1 MVKRIKES
9 KNKYLNDEEIIAKK
23 EKSIRTMVEKRSR
36 NKGLRD
42 RLKKYQMGEWELN
55 ALVYYMNKQIVN
67 EMLLA
72 KTWYIPFR
80 MGHIKPTYINF
91 GKHSLVVNWPK
102 SIENHLNIIKK
113 EAPLLYHAYKVEK
126 RITKKEYFKL
136 ARPYVSPRKPHNLWL
151 EYFEGQSWAYF
162 RWYSNYKFIN
172 KYENYYRLYFTA
184 YNRVPEVAKEV
195 VVMENGKEKTIRFR
209 PQKRKVKIPLNS
221 KNYEVEVSSD
231 ESGVL
236 ITKIGEKEVNKKVSD
251 KLVEKLT
258 VKDGILSFWE
268 INEEE
273 KSLKYRSINIKAFVE
288 RFK

>member
-1 MVKRIKES
+1 MASRSWALMREYMSMYFNNIYNEYDGNYKSLGRNILKLKNMVKRIKES

-195 VVMENGKEKTIRFR
+195 VDYRTINTLSY
-209 PQKRKVKIPLNS
+209 LNS
-221 KNYEVEVSSD
+221 PEKIINSNEL
-231 ESGVL
+231 GTQ
-236 ITKIGEKEVNKKVSD
+236 TKLMYLQIQDPDYK
-251 KLVEKLT
+251 
-258 VKDGILSFWE
+258 
-268 INEEE
+268 
-273 KSLKYRSINIKAFVE
+273 LKYIDQ
-288 RFK
+288 